1 MQISVSN
8 IAWPIAREPVL
19 AETLRGMGIDRIDVA
34 PSKYFPDPEAA
45 SASDVARV
53 RDVWRDRGFAVEGAQ
68 SLLFGT
74 QGLDMFR
81 DSDAAMIRR
90 LAASCRVVAGLG
102 GRSVTFGSPHNRHP
116 GDLRHDRARHIAID
130 FFRRLGDAAASAG
143 VIVCLEAVPAVHGCT
158 FLTGTV
164 ETAEMVETVA
174 HPAIRLQLDTGTMI
188 ANAEDPGAVIARC
201 APLFGHAHVSEPGLV
216 PLGETGVGHGVF
228 ADAIRRHR
236 PDLVVTVEM
245 VEAPTDRIVD
255 AVALAI
261 ACYGDAV

>member
-8 IAWPIAREPVL
+8 IAWSIEREPII
-19 AETLRGMGIDRIDVA
+19 AETLRGMGIDRIDLA
-34 PSKYFPDPEAA
+34 PGKYFPDPEAA

-53 RDVWRDRGFAVEGAQ
+53 RALWCDRGFAVEGAQ

-74 QGLDMFR
+74 HGLNLFD
-81 DSDAAMIRR
+81 DPEDAMLRR
-90 LAASCRVVAGLG
+90 LSAACRVVAGLG
-102 GRSVTFGSPHNRHP
+102 GRSVTFGSPHQRHP
-116 GDLRHDRARHIAID
+116 GDLPPDRARRIATD
-130 FFRRLGDAAASAG
+130 FFRRLGDAASSAG

-158 FLTGTV
+158 FLTGTI
-164 ETAEMVETVA
+164 EAAEMVERVS

-188 ANAEDPGAVIARC
+188 ANGEDPDAVIAHC

-216 PLGETGVGHGVF
+216 PLGETGVAHSVF

-245 VEAPTDRIVD
+245 VEAPTERIVD

-261 ACYGDAV
+261 DCYGDAA